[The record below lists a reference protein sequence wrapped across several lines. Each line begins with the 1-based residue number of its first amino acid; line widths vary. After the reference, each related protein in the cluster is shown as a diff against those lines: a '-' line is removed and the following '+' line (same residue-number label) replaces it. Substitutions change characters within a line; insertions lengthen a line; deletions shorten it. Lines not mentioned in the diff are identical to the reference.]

1 MKLSMSMIQWYLR
14 DYSQSAHI
22 QNDTLS
28 IRGLR
33 FLSGNL
39 SEMLADFMYLGEA
52 SDYISDKQYEQ
63 AYIVVHQ
70 KNYILFFHADFE
82 DLLNSLLSAFDF
94 YVTWEHRMIHAATS
108 RLSLQKIIDLS
119 HEVLDNPVTVTDI
132 EGNISALNSA
142 GVPADDLYWQYK
154 QSYGQEHPAVLSEQ
168 WLAPDGTP
176 IHELSRNPQLVQN
189 VQQGQPPLIMLY
201 LFQDEEPVAV
211 FYILVVNRAL
221 LAMDMQLA
229 NEISKYLTFSDEF
242 IKQNVQLC
250 SMDMLL
256 QEFLEQ
262 KLEQDTQGETAAEK
276 LRKSTGPEQWRLA
289 LLRHARR
296 NDRIYLK
303 SMIRTLKT
311 MLKVPCT
318 LYHEDILLLVSES
331 RQTEIL
337 DFLSQ
342 QISSGSLFLAFS
354 MPSTDFFSLPLRY
367 EQVLFTV
374 RQSGEKP
381 GIYKCET
388 FAFPYVKEQAA
399 QLLTATRLSHPA
411 LSILDE
417 YDRMHHTALRETL
430 SVFLLKQCNIL
441 ETARAMYVHRNTI
454 KYRISKIRE
463 LTGISFEDEQDFQY
477 LCLSD
482 WLL

>member
-176 IHELSRNPQLVQN
+176 IYELSRNPQLVQN

-276 LRKSTGPEQWRLA
+276 LRKSTG
-289 LLRHARR
+289 
-296 NDRIYLK
+296 K
-303 SMIRTLKT
+303 K
-311 MLKVPCT
+311 
-318 LYHEDILLLVSES
+318 
-331 RQTEIL
+331 
-337 DFLSQ
+337 
-342 QISSGSLFLAFS
+342 
-354 MPSTDFFSLPLRY
+354 
-367 EQVLFTV
+367 
-374 RQSGEKP
+374 
-381 GIYKCET
+381 
-388 FAFPYVKEQAA
+388 
-399 QLLTATRLSHPA
+399 
-411 LSILDE
+411 
-417 YDRMHHTALRETL
+417 
-430 SVFLLKQCNIL
+430 
-441 ETARAMYVHRNTI
+441 
-454 KYRISKIRE
+454 
-463 LTGISFEDEQDFQY
+463 
-477 LCLSD
+477 
-482 WLL
+482 